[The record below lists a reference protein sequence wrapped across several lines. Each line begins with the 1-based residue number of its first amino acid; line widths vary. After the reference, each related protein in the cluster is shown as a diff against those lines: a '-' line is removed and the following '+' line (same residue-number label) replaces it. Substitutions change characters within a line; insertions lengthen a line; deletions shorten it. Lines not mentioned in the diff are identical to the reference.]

1 MKQIL
6 IRPLVTEK
14 MSAITDKQGKY
25 GFIVN
30 RDANKIEI
38 KQAVEKSYGV
48 TVLKVNTIN
57 VDGKRK
63 FRYTAT
69 ASLKDVHSLTRRPS
83 LSCRLVKQLIFTP
96 TFNILTRNGY

>member
-38 KQAVEKSYGV
+38 KQAVEKNYGV

-63 FRYTAT
+63 FRYTA
-69 ASLKDVHSLTRRPS
+69 KG
-83 LSCRLVKQLIFTP
+83 
-96 TFNILTRNGY
+96 ILEGRSQSYKKAIIKLQAGETIDFYANV

>member
-38 KQAVEKSYGV
+38 KQAAQKSKGV
-48 TVLKVNTIN
+48 TVFEVNTIKG
-57 VDGKRK
+57 DGKRK
-63 FRYTAT
+63 FRYTAKGIIEGRSQSFKKAIIKLQAGET
-69 ASLKDVHSLTRRPS
+69 IDFYANV
-83 LSCRLVKQLIFTP
+83 
-96 TFNILTRNGY
+96 

>member
-14 MSAITDKQGKY
+14 MSAISDKQGKY

-63 FRYTAT
+63 FRYTAKGIIEGRSKSFKKAIIKLQAGET
-69 ASLKDVHSLTRRPS
+69 IDFYANV
-83 LSCRLVKQLIFTP
+83 
-96 TFNILTRNGY
+96 

>member
-63 FRYTAT
+63 FRYTAKGIIEGR
-69 ASLKDVHSLTRRPS
+69 SPS
-83 LSCRLVKQLIFTP
+83 FKKAIIKLQAGETIDFYANV
-96 TFNILTRNGY
+96 

>member
-38 KQAVEKSYGV
+38 KQAVEKNYGV
-48 TVLKVNTIN
+48 TVVKVNTIN

-63 FRYTAT
+63 YRYTAKGIVEGRSQSYKKAIIKLQAGET
-69 ASLKDVHSLTRRPS
+69 IDFYANV
-83 LSCRLVKQLIFTP
+83 
-96 TFNILTRNGY
+96 

>member
-63 FRYTAT
+63 FRYTAKGIIEGR
-69 ASLKDVHSLTRRPS
+69 SPS
-83 LSCRLVKQLIFTP
+83 YKKAIIKLQAGETIDFYANV
-96 TFNILTRNGY
+96 

>member
-48 TVLKVNTIN
+48 TVVKVNTIN

-63 FRYTAT
+63 FRYTAKGIIEGRSQSFKKAIIKLQAGET
-69 ASLKDVHSLTRRPS
+69 IDFYANV
-83 LSCRLVKQLIFTP
+83 
-96 TFNILTRNGY
+96 

>member
-6 IRPLVTEK
+6 LRPLVTEK

-38 KQAVEKSYGV
+38 KQAVEKNYGV

-63 FRYTAT
+63 FRYTA
-69 ASLKDVHSLTRRPS
+69 KG
-83 LSCRLVKQLIFTP
+83 
-96 TFNILTRNGY
+96 ILEGRSQSYKKAIIKLQAGETIDFYANV

>member
-14 MSAITDKQGKY
+14 MSAITDKQGKF

-38 KQAVEKSYGV
+38 KQAIEKNYGV
-48 TVLKVNTIN
+48 TVVKVNTIN

-63 FRYTAT
+63 FRYTAKGIIEGRSQSYKK
-69 ASLKDVHSLTRRPS
+69 AIISLQAGETIDFYANV
-83 LSCRLVKQLIFTP
+83 
-96 TFNILTRNGY
+96 

>member
-38 KQAVEKSYGV
+38 KLAIEKSYGV
-48 TVLKVNTIN
+48 TVVKVNTIN

-63 FRYTAT
+63 YRYTAKGIIEGRSQSYKKAIIKLQAGET
-69 ASLKDVHSLTRRPS
+69 IDFYANV
-83 LSCRLVKQLIFTP
+83 
-96 TFNILTRNGY
+96 

>member
-38 KQAVEKSYGV
+38 KQAVEKNYGV
-48 TVLKVNTIN
+48 TVVKVNTIN

-63 FRYTAT
+63 FRYTAKGIIEGRSQSYKK
-69 ASLKDVHSLTRRPS
+69 ALISLQAGETIDFYANV
-83 LSCRLVKQLIFTP
+83 
-96 TFNILTRNGY
+96 

>member
-48 TVLKVNTIN
+48 TVVKVNTIN

-63 FRYTAT
+63 YRYTAKGIIEGRSQSYKKAIIKLQAGET
-69 ASLKDVHSLTRRPS
+69 IDFYANV
-83 LSCRLVKQLIFTP
+83 
-96 TFNILTRNGY
+96 

>member
-6 IRPLVTEK
+6 LRPLVTEK
-14 MSAITDKQGKY
+14 MSAISDKQGKY

-38 KQAVEKSYGV
+38 KHAVENSYGV
-48 TVLKVNTIN
+48 TVVKVNTIN

-63 FRYTAT
+63 FRYTAKGIIEGRSQSYKKAIIKLQAGET
-69 ASLKDVHSLTRRPS
+69 IDFYANV
-83 LSCRLVKQLIFTP
+83 
-96 TFNILTRNGY
+96 

>member
-6 IRPLVTEK
+6 LRPLVTEK

-38 KQAVEKSYGV
+38 KQAVEKNYGV

-63 FRYTAT
+63 FRYTAKGIIEGRSQSYKKAIIKLQAGET
-69 ASLKDVHSLTRRPS
+69 IDFYANV
-83 LSCRLVKQLIFTP
+83 
-96 TFNILTRNGY
+96 

>member
-14 MSAITDKQGKY
+14 MSAISDKQGKY

-63 FRYTAT
+63 FRYTAKGIVEGRSQSYKKAIIKLQAGET
-69 ASLKDVHSLTRRPS
+69 IDFYANV
-83 LSCRLVKQLIFTP
+83 
-96 TFNILTRNGY
+96 